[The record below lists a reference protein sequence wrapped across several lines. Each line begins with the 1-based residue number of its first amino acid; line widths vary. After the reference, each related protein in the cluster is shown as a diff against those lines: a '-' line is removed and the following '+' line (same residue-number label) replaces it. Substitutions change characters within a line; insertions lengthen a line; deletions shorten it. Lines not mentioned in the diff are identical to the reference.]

1 MQAQA
6 CPGRLVIVD
15 DDPHVLNALRF
26 AFQVEGYAVQTCKTG
41 EEVLDALPHDALCII
56 MDENLPGISGL
67 QATTILRRRGLSIPI
82 IVVTTCPSPIL
93 RSWAKQC
100 QAEIVE
106 KPLLGDGLALR
117 VRQAIG
123 SPGTELKRG

>member
-15 DDPHVLNALRF
+15 DDPHVLSALQF
-26 AFQVEGYAVQTCKTG
+26 AFQVEGYAVQTYKTG
-41 EEVLDALPHDALCII
+41 EEVLDALPHDAVCII

-67 QATTILRRRGLSIPI
+67 QATTLLRHRGLSIPI
-82 IVVTTCPSPIL
+82 IVITTCPSPAL
-93 RSWAKQC
+93 RSHAERC
-100 QAEIVE
+100 HAEIVE

-117 VRQAIG
+117 VRRLV
-123 SPGTELKRG
+123 SSSETSLKHG